1 MNWIELH
8 TNTRY
13 SDVLSFI
20 EPNQMVSACA
30 RHGCQAVA
38 ITDRNTV
45 QAYLSAEQE
54 AAKRGIALIY
64 GLTIDCMDRDDRY
77 AVTLLARNMKG
88 TDQIVDLV
96 KLLKENEASLRRC
109 LTRYLIEYHR
119 HG

>member
-20 EPNQMVSACA
+20 EPKQMVSICA
-30 RHGCQAVA
+30 KHGCRAVA

-45 QAYLSAEQE
+45 QAYLATERE

-64 GLTIDCMDRDDRY
+64 GLTVDCLDRDDMY

-88 TDQIVDLV
+88 RDQIFD
-96 KLLKENEASLRRC
+96 LLKYLRK
-109 LTRYLIEYHR
+109 TRLPLD
-119 HG
+119 GV